1 MKTYTFVAMAK
12 DLLWRPRIARRIFH
26 HVPGLQAV
34 VKNLPHLV
42 LVFSTV
48 PHAEKSR
55 ERLMQAGIRCGQY
68 IMEADWE
75 RETGSLYVHGPV
87 CGWENV
93 DQDLR
98 ARVESDAQRLRAER
112 ETAKNAE
119 GMKRE

>member
-26 HVPGLQAV
+26 HVPGLQVV

-55 ERLMQAGIRCGQY
+55 ERLMQAGIRCGRY

-75 RETGSLYVHGPV
+75 RETDSLYIHGPV

-112 ETAKNAE
+112 EKEKGPGA
-119 GMKRE
+119 